1 MSEGDLMWPED
12 QHSTENLN
20 MEAVD
25 KSQLL
30 DNEQD
35 VPDTLEAN
43 EQSEEGHESQDSQQT
58 TVSRDTLCHEED
70 SSSHGR
76 SSHGGAMED
85 LVLTFPYTSIEQ
97 SWSES
102 PHPAE
107 TSGPSSKPEL
117 QLLGMPKEVRDI
129 IWKLVVTKMTSIKVC
144 FSMLSEDDPDYDR
157 GYGTLRKGYG
167 VGLTFPG
174 RYPMSLLYVC
184 HQTYNEVIPFLY
196 GENHFVSFNVRGFN
210 GGFVNDPDHGIGR
223 ANAALIKRASFGL
236 VHLELSVKFENY
248 YVSPATQD
256 QHIEWSQE
264 RRALLLAAAHLT
276 QRHPNLKKAVWCA
289 TSGGALATF
298 WHGTKMQVRFAVFLL
313 PAGQNVNITR
323 PNSRLDIEAR
333 TIVTD
338 DIVLDCPNI
347 RGTAW
352 DDLLNKQ
359 ATDFALDKDAKASE
373 PPAHVNV

>member
-35 VPDTLEAN
+35 VPDTSEAN
-43 EQSEEGHESQDSQQT
+43 EQSEEGHESQGSQQT

-70 SSSHGR
+70 SSSHGC

-129 IWKLVVTKMTSIKVC
+129 IWKLVVTKMTSIK
-144 FSMLSEDDPDYDR
+144 
-157 GYGTLRKGYG
+157 
-167 VGLTFPG
+167 
-174 RYPMSLLYVC
+174 
-184 HQTYNEVIPFLY
+184 TYNEVIPFLY
-196 GENHFVSFNVRGFN
+196 GEDHFVSFNVRGFN

-223 ANAALIKRASFGL
+223 ANAALIKRASFGIPEPVKQDPTNHLSGFLEFMCGTLTGL

-256 QHIEWSQE
+256 QHLEWSQE

-289 TSGGALATF
+289 TSGGSLATF

-338 DIVLDCPNI
+338 V
-347 RGTAW
+347 TW

-359 ATDFALDKDAKASE
+359 ATDFALDKNAKASE